1 MKKILAVLLAALMLF
16 TFAAC
21 GGGNEDTTTTAADDT
36 TAAADDTTK
45 ADDTAAVFKIGGI
58 GPTTGGAATYG
69 IAVKNGAQIAVDEI
83 NALGGDIKFELNF
96 QDDEHDAE
104 KAVNAY
110 NNLKDWG
117 MQILMGTVTST
128 PCIAVATE
136 TFADRIFEITP
147 SGSSVDILTGKD
159 NVFQACFTDPN
170 QGTASAQ
177 YIKENNLAEKVAV
190 IYKNDDA
197 YSKGIYDTFAKEAE
211 AQGLEIVYAGTFTKD
226 TATDFSVQI
235 GEAQKAG
242 ATLMFLPIYFENA
255 STILM
260 QADSLGYDPTFFGVD
275 GMDGILTLDGFDT
288 SLAEGVLLLTPFSAD
303 ATDDLTVNF
312 VKKYKELYN
321 EVPNQFAA
329 DAYDSI
335 YVIYE
340 AIKAAKVTADMDTAA
355 ICEALIA
362 VMPELKVDGLTG
374 VGMTWKA
381 TGEVSK
387 APKAVVIE
395 NGVYVGFK
403 AE

>member
-16 TFAAC
+16 TLAAC
-21 GGGNEDTTTTAADDT
+21 GGGSEDETTTSAADTSATGT
-36 TAAADDTTK
+36 TAGTDTLT
-45 ADDTAAVFKIGGI
+45 FKIGGI

-69 IAVKNGAQIAVDEI
+69 NAVKNGAQIAVDEI
-83 NALGGDIKFELNF
+83 NALEGDIKFELNF

-104 KAVNAY
+104 KSVNAY

-117 MQILMGTVTST
+117 MQILLGTVTST
-128 PCIAVATE
+128 PCIAVAAE
-136 TFADRIFEITP
+136 TYADRIFQLTP
-147 SGSSVDILTGKD
+147 SGSSTDILTGKD
-159 NVFQACFTDPN
+159 NVFQVCFTDPN

-177 YIKENNLAEKVAV
+177 YIVDNALATKVAV

-197 YSKGIYDTFAKEAE
+197 YSKGIYDTFAAKAE
-211 AQGLEIVYAGTFTKD
+211 ELGLEIAYAGTFTKD
-226 TATDFSVQI
+226 TATDFSVQL

-242 ATLMFLPIYFENA
+242 ADLLFLPIYFENA
-255 STILM
+255 ATILK
-260 QADSLGYDPTFFGVD
+260 QADSMGYEPTVFGVD
-275 GMDGILTLDGFDT
+275 GMDGILTLEGFDT
-288 SLAEGVLLLTPFSAD
+288 TLAEGVFLLTPFSAD

-312 VKKYKELYN
+312 VTKYKDLYN

-329 DAYDSI
+329 DAYDGI
-335 YVIYE
+335 YIIYE
-340 AIKAAKVTADMDTAA
+340 AIKKAGVTADMSAED
-355 ICEALIA
+355 ICEKLVA
-362 VMPELKVDGLTG
+362 VMPELTVDGLTG
-374 VGMTWKA
+374 TGMTWEA